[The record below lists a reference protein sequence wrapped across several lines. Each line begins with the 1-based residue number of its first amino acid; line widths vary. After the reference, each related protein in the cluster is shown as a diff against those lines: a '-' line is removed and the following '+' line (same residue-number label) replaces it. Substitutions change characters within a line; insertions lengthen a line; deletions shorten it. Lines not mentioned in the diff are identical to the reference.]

1 MLKYISVIVI
11 ALSFIA
17 CQNDSSM
24 DQAQQQ
30 QQQEQ
35 PQDPMAE
42 QTQPEFN
49 QDQAAEVDLS
59 DEEMEQFVEAIVKAQ
74 ELQMESQEEMM
85 DIVEGE
91 GISVEMY
98 NQITQAQQMGQSE
111 EDIDA
116 SAEDMQNYNNAL
128 EKIMEVEERLEP
140 QMVEA
145 IEETGMDME
154 RYQEINMAVQQ
165 DPELQ
170 QRIQQELQG
179 SGMMG
184 Q

>member
-1 MLKYISVIVI
+1 MLKYISTLVI

-17 CQNDSSM
+17 CQSDSSM

-30 QQQEQ
+30 QQQQ

-42 QTQPEFN
+42 QTQPEFGEG
-49 QDQAAEVDLS
+49 QATEVDLS
-59 DEEMEQFVEAIVKAQ
+59 DEELEQFVEAIVSAQ

-85 DIVEGE
+85 EIVEGE

-98 NQITQAQQMGQSE
+98 NQITQAQQMGQTE
-111 EDIDA
+111 EEIDA
-116 SAEDMQNYNNAL
+116 SAEDMENYNNAL
-128 EKIMEVEERLEP
+128 QKIMEVEERMEP
-140 QMVEA
+140 QMVAA
-145 IEETGMDME
+145 IEETGMSME

-165 DPELQ
+165 DPALQ
-170 QRIQQELQG
+170 QRIQQELQA

>member
-1 MLKYISVIVI
+1 MLKYISTLVI

-17 CQNDSSM
+17 CQSDSSM

-30 QQQEQ
+30 QQQQ

-42 QTQPEFN
+42 QTQPEFG
-49 QDQAAEVDLS
+49 QGESAEVDLS
-59 DEEMEQFVEAIVKAQ
+59 DEELEQFVEAIVSAQ

-85 DIVEGE
+85 EIVEGE

-98 NQITQAQQMGQSE
+98 NQITQAQQMGQTE
-111 EDIDA
+111 EEIDA
-116 SAEDMQNYNNAL
+116 SAEDMENYNNAL
-128 EKIMEVEERLEP
+128 QKIMEVEERMEP
-140 QMVEA
+140 QMVAA
-145 IEETGMDME
+145 IEETGMSME

-165 DPELQ
+165 DPALQ
-170 QRIQQELQG
+170 QRIQQELQA